1 MKIYL
6 KRAFSADFVVE
17 HTLNMLKYFKVVLVC
32 SDEMQGE
39 IWDVWSDRM
48 YQKDSL
54 EFYRLKFVESI
65 MDLGEEEDENKTMIF
80 ILNPESVSY
89 GEFHKYGRQYR
100 FLVAIGLKCA
110 FEGYP
115 GVEVK

>member
-1 MKIYL
+1 MRIYL
-6 KRAFSADFVVE
+6 KKQLHIHFIVDQ
-17 HTLNMLKYFKVVLVC
+17 TLNIVQYFKVVFVC
-32 SDEMQGE
+32 TDEIQGK

-54 EFYRLKFVESI
+54 EFYRLKFVENLS
-65 MDLGEEEDENKTMIF
+65 DLEEDEDKTMVF

-89 GEFHKYGRQYR
+89 GEFHKYGRHYKHII
-100 FLVAIGLKCA
+100 VIGEKCG

-115 GVEVK
+115 GLEMK